1 VDNDSLISYTEI
13 PPELAEA
20 QKKKYTEALTNLVE
34 GKTPKDVVYQRKVSK
49 DREVDYVPGW
59 WFISQLN
66 ALFGYNWDFEILDQA
81 IGTDNIWVKGKL
93 TVRSKSGMTITKT
106 AYGGSRIKSKDNP
119 AIDIGDDLKSAATD
133 ALKKAATL
141 LGMASDIYGRREVLT
156 ETMGTRAQLQSL
168 YSVGE
173 KKGVGKDVI
182 EKLSQEKFKKSTEEL
197 EAIDVL
203 TLIREIRSK

>member
-1 VDNDSLISYTEI
+1 MDNVSLIPSTEI
-13 PPELAEA
+13 PPELVEA
-20 QKKKYTEALTNLVE
+20 QEKKYTEALTNLIT
-34 GKTPKDVVYQRKVSK
+34 GRTPKDVVYQRKVSK

-66 ALFGYNWDFEILDQA
+66 ALFGYFWDFEILDQA

-93 TVRSKSGMTITKT
+93 TVRSKTGATITKT
-106 AYGGSRIKSKDNP
+106 AYGGSRVKSRDNP

-156 ETMGTRAQLQSL
+156 ETMGTKGQLQSL
-168 YSVGE
+168 YAVGE
-173 KKGVGKDVI
+173 KKQMGRDAVV
-182 EKLSQEKFKKSTEEL
+182 KLCQEKFQKTPEEL
-197 EAIDVL
+197 EAIDIL
-203 TLIREIRSK
+203 TLIKEIRSK

>member
-1 VDNDSLISYTEI
+1 VDDERLIPYTEI
-13 PPELAEA
+13 PPELVEA
-20 QKKKYTEALTNLVE
+20 QKKKYTEALANLVE
-34 GKTPKDVVYQRKVSK
+34 GRTPKDVIYQRKVSK

-66 ALFGYNWDFEILDQA
+66 ALFGYFWDFEILDQA
-81 IGTDNIWVKGKL
+81 VGTENIWVKGKL
-93 TVRSKSGMTITKT
+93 TVRSKSGATITKT

-141 LGMASDIYGRREVLT
+141 LGMASDVYGRREVLT

-168 YSVGE
+168 YAVGE
-173 KKGVGKDVI
+173 KKGVGKDAI